1 MIRDKIAPSLDHD
14 PHFQWRGVSVTRI
27 ENLSD
32 IVFALAMGMLVLS
45 SSVPTTFEELQSY
58 LLTFIPAF
66 LSFILLLQIWH
77 AHFTFFRRYGVA
89 DARIIFYNVILLFF
103 VLYAAYPLKFAF
115 EGFFYFIYGYFDN
128 WEKASA
134 MRLSFERSGYILA
147 YFCAG
152 YAAINLC
159 YFLMYKHALN
169 KSDTLKLSEAE
180 ITISRGSKTMFGG
193 MTILCVIVGL
203 VCGFTPIY
211 GFGGWLLALNWP
223 LGSWVNRKYKVEPVN
238 T

>member
-1 MIRDKIAPSLDHD
+1 MIRDKVAQSLDHD
-14 PHFQWRGVSVTRI
+14 PHFQWRGDNVTRI

-45 SSVPTTFEELQSY
+45 SSVPTTFEELQAY

-77 AHFTFFRRYGVA
+77 AHFTFFRRFGVA
-89 DARIIFYNVILLFF
+89 DGRIILYNVVLLFF

-115 EGFFYFIYGYFDN
+115 EGFFFFIYGFFDN
-128 WEKASA
+128 WEKATA

-159 YFLMYKHALN
+159 LFLMYKHAIN
-169 KSDTLKLSEAE
+169 KADILGLSPSE
-180 ITISRGSKTMFGG
+180 ITISKGSLTMFGL
-193 MTILCVIVGL
+193 MSILCVIVGI
-203 VCGFTPIY
+203 VCGFTPLY
-211 GFGGWLLALNWP
+211 GFGGWLLALNAP
-223 LGSWVNRKYKVEPVN
+223 LGIWVSRKFRVG
-238 T
+238 